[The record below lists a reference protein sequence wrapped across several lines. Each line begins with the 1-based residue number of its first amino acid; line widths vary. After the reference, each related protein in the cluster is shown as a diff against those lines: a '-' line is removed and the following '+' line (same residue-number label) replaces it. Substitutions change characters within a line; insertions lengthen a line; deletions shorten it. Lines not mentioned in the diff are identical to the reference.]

1 MTIMKVAYLIW
12 QSGKSEL
19 IWQKHVRIYCVYNNL
34 YIKTYSQKKVV
45 KVYAKNK
52 SGDLGVNNLNEHVRT

>member
-1 MTIMKVAYLIW
+1 MKVAYLIW
-12 QSGKSEL
+12 QSGKNEL

-45 KVYAKNK
+45 KVYAKT
-52 SGDLGVNNLNEHVRT
+52 NLVI